1 MIIGIALIVL
11 SWTLFKSLG
20 LFLWASIV
28 LTVVGSILAF
38 FGLLFIVYF
47 FNLDMKLTSFLESKF
62 IKLYDK
68 QNIIKFLMN
77 IKLQKIL
84 LKKAIN
90 FSSKTILA

>member
-28 LTVVGSILAF
+28 LTVVGSIL

-68 QNIIKFLMN
+68 KKKNR
-77 IKLQKIL
+77 KI
-84 LKKAIN
+84 
-90 FSSKTILA
+90 

>member
-1 MIIGIALIVL
+1 MIIGIALIIL

-68 QNIIKFLMN
+68 KKKNR
-77 IKLQKIL
+77 KI
-84 LKKAIN
+84 
-90 FSSKTILA
+90 